1 MQCTSCTTWS
11 TRYAYR
17 MQQLRKQPSR
27 PKMCRR
33 SPIFLQRMPKIQRRE
48 RIISIKYTV
57 NISCTEARKRIQ
69 SKPVTYASIAT
80 KHTQEIGTQ
89 TYFPAQPFTK
99 PNATPQSTPTLD
111 ETTSF
116 LCCKNDM
123 VCDCRSQQW
132 RLIVSCGVMWTLLQ
146 VFWNCFCASCLV
158 VSSHQVCSA
167 APVLCCR
174 VYCCG
179 ASLPLPPLKEVMF
192 SSEFVCF
199 FC

>member
-1 MQCTSCTTWS
+1 MKEHCLKALWLCPCVQACLMLGGGVWSHKWGVLGGVEISLATTFPNVEIILPS
-11 TRYAYR
+11 VLDAVYLLHHLKYQVAYK

-99 PNATPQSTPTLD
+99 PNATPPNPHQHWMRQLA
-111 ETTSF
+111 F
-116 LCCKNDM
+116 Y
-123 VCDCRSQQW
+123 
-132 RLIVSCGVMWTLLQ
+132 
-146 VFWNCFCASCLV
+146 V
-158 VSSHQVCSA
+158 VRMIWCVTA
-167 APVLCCR
+167 
-174 VYCCG
+174 G
-179 ASLPLPPLKEVMF
+179 ASNEG
-192 SSEFVCF
+192 
-199 FC
+199 